1 MNDLESVKEIQDTT
15 LQINPLANPSIP
27 QQPHQKKKKN
37 LIFLIIGLLF
47 IIFIFIGVMAI
58 YILGGE
64 NFVMGLLFMPK
75 SKKYVLQSSIVAH
88 EKVNRF
94 TIDAYGK
101 VRNQINGRFDYTN
114 PDKPLVSVRSR
125 NVYGDDFEVRMKNN
139 FMYKRNN
146 AFGKHYYYAP
156 DLIKQELLHKWFSL
170 DINNNTFDSIQNY
183 NKTVTLQIEKNI
195 FESLNDPEVAK
206 SLTMSSS
213 NLNDKPVYHLYFV
226 PTAHAFDVFWSKN
239 GGLNNSK
246 AGIDLENS
254 KIPHYSDY
262 VDKYV
267 LDLWIDKNTYLV
279 SKVTTSF
286 TYFDS
291 VSSSPASWGY
301 NSGPAPLRD
310 SGNPFTFVMNM
321 SDYGKMFDV
330 EIPKDAVNE
339 SDFLKSLYLRL
350 QEDQTA
356 SQSANLKTPKA
367 NNEERYIQIQAILNN
382 IYFYAKDK
390 TYLPPEITETDQLI
404 SSSGANICPYIISDA
419 YGLPMDPK
427 LGDGSKITKCPA
439 TYNTGYK
446 IKRDAQGRVTVSAP
460 YAENSETIVV
470 SR

>member
-1 MNDLESVKEIQDTT
+1 MNDVENAKEIQDTT
-15 LQINPLANPSIP
+15 LQINPPANPITPS
-27 QQPHQKKKKN
+27 QSSGKN
-37 LIFLIIGLLF
+37 KSKIYLILGLSLIFICIGIIMIYNSGGGNF
-47 IIFIFIGVMAI
+47 IMS
-58 YILGGE
+58 LP
-64 NFVMGLLFMPK
+64 FMPK
-75 SKKYVLQSSIVAH
+75 SIEYVLQSSITGH
-88 EKVNRF
+88 EKVTRF
-94 TIDAYGK
+94 TIDSYGK

-125 NVYGDDFEVRMKNN
+125 SVYGDDFEVRMKNN

-146 AFGKHYYYAP
+146 AFGKHYYDAP
-156 DLIKQELLHKWFSL
+156 DLIKRELLHKWFSL

-183 NKTVTLQIEKNI
+183 NKTVSLQIEKNI
-195 FESLNDPEVAK
+195 FESLDDPEVLK
-206 SLTMSSS
+206 SLTMSPSI
-213 NLNDKPVYHLYFV
+213 LNGKPVYHLHFV
-226 PTAHAFDVFWSKN
+226 PTARAFDTFWSKN
-239 GGLNNSK
+239 GGLNNSPV
-246 AGIDLENS
+246 GIDLSNDN
-254 KIPHYSDY
+254 IPHYSDY

-291 VSSSPASWGY
+291 VSPSPASWGY

-339 SDFLKSLYLRL
+339 SYFLKSLYLRL
-350 QEDQTA
+350 QEEQTA
-356 SQSANLKTPKA
+356 SQSSNLNTPEA
-367 NNEERYIQIQAILNN
+367 NNKKRRVQVIAIENN
-382 IYFYAKDK
+382 IFFYNKDQGS
-390 TYLPPEITETDQLI
+390 LPPEITETDQFI
-404 SSSGANICPYIISDA
+404 SSNGANICPYIISDA

-427 LGDGSKITKCPA
+427 LGEGSKITKCPT

-446 IKRDAQGRVTVSAP
+446 IKRDAQGHITVTAP
-460 YAENSETIVV
+460 YAENSESIVA